1 MVKCLIDDTDH
12 EDLEALHKYLRKLK
26 IKQEEYYTKY
36 LPRFD
41 KWTGKQIPFTNLER
55 YLNTEFL
62 HKNNLK
68 AFVKTGSEESKEWS
82 INWLAKRKE
91 EKGLTYPP
99 LQAELRTLMA
109 PTIPYYEYIG
119 GYNEICKNLGYQIRF
134 NGQPPKEINKL
145 QSPIIVDTREQTPLK
160 INHDTVS
167 KSLVCGDYGLAESHD
182 KGVYIER
189 KSFTDFINTLSDRE
203 NKKGDSNFARFNR
216 EIERA
221 GETGAYIIM
230 LVEHSISECAAFDS
244 IPFLRIQLGKLKVT
258 PDHIFYNLRS
268 LIKKYNNFQ
277 PLFVKNRTE
286 AADAVVNLLAMG
298 DAVKTFDIH
307 LAYEQGKIIKTEE

>member
-1 MVKCLIDDTDH
+1 MVTCLIDNTDH

-26 IKQEEYYTKY
+26 VKQEEYYIKY

-41 KWTGKQIPFTNLER
+41 KWSGKQIPFTNVER

-68 AFVKTGSEESKEWS
+68 AFVKTGSQESKDWA
-82 INWLAKRKE
+82 IKWLEKRKQ
-91 EKGLTYPP
+91 EKDLIYPP

-119 GYNEICKNLGYQIRF
+119 GYNKICQSLGYQIKF
-134 NGQPPKEINKL
+134 NGAPSSDIQKIDG
-145 QSPIIVDTREQTPLK
+145 PIVVDTRKQAPLK
-160 INHDTVS
+160 IDHETVS
-167 KSLVCGDYGLAESHD
+167 KSLVCGDYGLAEPYD
-182 KGVYIER
+182 KGIYIER

-221 GETGAYIIM
+221 GETGAYIVM
-230 LVEHSISECAAFDS
+230 LVEHSISECSAFDS

-277 PLFVKNRTE
+277 PLFVKNRNE
-286 AADAVVNLLAMG
+286 AAEAVVKLLAMG
-298 DAVKTFDIH
+298 DAVKEFDIH
-307 LAYEQGKIIKTEE
+307 LAYEQGKIIKNEE